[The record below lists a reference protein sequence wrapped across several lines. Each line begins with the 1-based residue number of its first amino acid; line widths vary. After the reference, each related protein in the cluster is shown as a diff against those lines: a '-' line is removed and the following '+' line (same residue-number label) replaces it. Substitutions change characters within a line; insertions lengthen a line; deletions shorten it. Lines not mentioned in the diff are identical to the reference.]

1 MGFIVA
7 IPFISGF
14 IESSAVPPPIFGII
28 ISLISGVIVAIPFMT
43 GSWEYSVLP
52 PKSEQLLERF
62 LRDPF
67 GPFLP
72 LREPLFLAPPHVF
85 AFFPFPDSLRDLR
98 RWPPA

>member
-1 MGFIVA
+1 MAGI
-7 IPFISGF
+7 

-28 ISLISGVIVAIPFMT
+28 NSFTEGFNVPMT
-43 GSWEYSVLP
+43 GSWEYPVLP

-85 AFFPFPDSLRDLR
+85 AFFPFPNSRRDSLRDLR